1 MSGLVRKI
9 LYFLLAFLMV
19 VDFYLIFNAGNPNS
33 FLRLLISDTAYDVT
47 ITVVLSIA
55 IGIISLSLIRDGDQ
69 NSLKSMIDMNKQYI
83 LKLKKENKS
92 SDEIAD
98 SFLKEMGAGRFFRFF
113 LKNRVKRYI
122 GKIQ

>member
-83 LKLKKENKS
+83 MKLKKENKS

-98 SFLKEMGAGRFFRFF
+98 SFLKEMGGGRFFRFF